1 MRSVQRIR
9 LFAVL
14 LAAISTRLFASSTP
28 LRINASEMSAVIS
41 EKEITLIAPALNAS
55 ETAVSGTLYVDLLD
69 PKDAVIASSK
79 TTERLNPGR
88 NLIKLS
94 LPRPAVPTVSD
105 NDPAL
110 WYRVK
115 YRLLRGDQQADQQ
128 ADNQQTDDKQAT
140 SGLVAL
146 GAIAPDM
153 FELRVAHADKALPG
167 QPYQVRV
174 HAANPVTRKPVSG
187 VEVHG
192 ELEFDADENRA
203 VITRTTNSSGDAVL
217 LFHIPAR
224 VTEGG
229 SVTMESRKRDQTRK
243 ENFDFDLDPRAR
255 IIINTDKLLYQPGQ
269 SLHARA
275 LVLSANKHPVGNED
289 TEFKL
294 VDPESNTVFS
304 STAKTND
311 FGIASIDWE
320 LPDSTE
326 LGPYALQVSLS
337 NSDRYGSAQAMT
349 NVRVSRYDL
358 PNFTVAAKP
367 DRSYYLPGQ
376 NASVEVSAK
385 YLFGKDLPHGTVKL
399 VREEQGHWDSAQ
411 HKWVVDEADGQSA
424 ELDHS
429 GRATFTLDFT
439 KLHGELAEQTYR
451 RFMDLDYAA
460 YVTDPTTGK
469 TEQRRFQVR
478 LSHQPIH
485 VYVSGMN
492 LSGDRASFFVTTYYP
507 DGTPAECRVNV
518 SEDRNHYRDY
528 GEQQSSGIRDFL
540 HTIKTNRFGV
550 AKVSDLQLLTE
561 RDDDS
566 SRSHGYQLVF
576 DVHDKTGAAV
586 SYDEVFWS
594 DSDRLIQVT
603 TEKSLYQAKD
613 QITVS
618 VRAPHALS
626 GHVIVDLSRDGAVLW
641 TGRISLH
648 NHRGFTVIPYAPEF
662 KGELMLAAYSLETD
676 SEQRYEIP
684 SGARAILFPTPSTLT
699 VNVKTD
705 RATYK
710 PGDDVSAAL
719 NISLPSGSTSS
730 SALGVVVVDKAVEER
745 IRTDQEFGEGHYG
758 FWDWSWWYPPESV
771 GGISFK
777 DLDELDL
784 SKSLPDGMDLVAEML
799 LLGHSYSWVD
809 LPQIEGDNY
818 GDETRALF
826 SEKMRNE
833 LEPVREALLDEDLAG
848 WKFATNNDELSVVLR
863 KAGLD
868 PASIVDPW
876 GTPYHFSFGIDYRNR
891 TLNILSSGPDKQF
904 GTADDIEVLT
914 VSWPYF
920 QPFGKIIDRVVK
932 ETYASSGAYIRDFD
946 ALSAAVLLRGLD
958 LKTLRDP
965 WGKPY
970 TFSFQPGGSL
980 YQIIVECTGPKI
992 PGTLYG
998 TFAIWTSAIDYFEQA
1013 RGKID
1018 SAIYKLSHSTGIFPQ
1033 DNETFDKVMTDSG
1046 VNFRQLVDPWGHPYY
1061 VKYSVESDYGD
1072 ATRITYQPDAR
1083 VQTGTPVTRKLA
1095 WIRIMSPG
1103 PDGKANT
1110 PDDFPVASFSRDIAE
1125 QSGNDIIPQSV
1136 SSESLSGSTGAIN
1149 GVVTD
1154 PSGAVI
1160 SNVTVIATLRQTGQ
1174 KFTGTTGPDGAY
1186 IIRNI
1191 PPGTYDLTISAPGFR
1206 ATQIRTVPVH
1216 STSITAVNVLLTVG
1230 SVSETVEVSADTF
1243 SLQTTNSSMVA
1254 SKSAEGTRV
1263 QVHEETFTPRLRDY
1277 FPETLLWSPSV
1288 ITDAN
1293 GRAQLKFKLAD
1304 NITTWKMTV
1313 LASNKTGE
1321 IGVADREI
1329 QAFQPFF
1336 LEHDPPKILT
1346 IGDVI
1351 DLPVVVRNYL
1361 PQAQQLS
1368 LEMKPASWFEL
1379 EHPGK
1384 QQISVE
1390 AGEST
1395 TATFPFRA
1403 TAMVKAGKQ
1412 QVYGANRTTG
1422 DAVEKTVTVHPNG
1435 RDQTST
1441 VAGILR
1447 GDSTLSLN
1455 IPADLIPGSMRARLK
1470 IYPNLL
1476 AQVTESIEAGL
1487 ERPYGCGEQTL
1498 SSTYPSVMLLKY
1510 YKASG
1515 VTSASMQAR
1524 ASRYVSLGYHRLL
1537 NYRES
1542 GGGFSYWGHGSPDAA
1557 LTAYAVRFLA
1567 DVSAFTEV
1575 DSDIIHG
1582 AEKWL
1587 VEQQA
1592 KDGHWQPKYGYD
1604 DSGLTAYIAVTL
1616 AESENG
1622 TNDPLKKTLHES
1634 VSRALAYLSDP
1645 HRDLSEPYALAEFAI
1660 AASDFGDRQRASD
1673 AISKLIKLATPEHN
1687 GMYWV
1692 LEHNTPFYG
1701 WGHAGRVESTAMA
1714 VLALAT
1720 IDPTDETRRL
1730 VDGGTLWL
1738 LQQKDSYGVWYSGQA
1753 TIDVLSALLKGIDTS
1768 ADRNPD
1774 ARLAAAVNGKA
1785 ISLGGNWSHTSDAPA
1800 IIDISALIQPGDNTI
1815 VVQNGSTLSSASV
1828 QAVAEYYIPWT
1839 GGVVTEARRRGDSDA
1854 LRLAVKFDKTDA
1866 RAGEEVRC
1874 SVDAKRIGSRGW
1886 GMMIAEIGLPPGAD
1900 VDRRVLDE
1908 VVNNS
1913 AWTVSHYDV
1922 LPDRLVLY
1930 LWPSAGGTKLTFAFH
1945 PRYGLKA
1952 RTAPSVL
1959 YDYYNPEALVAL
1971 PPADFN
1977 IKASSPSEPTTTGRS
1992 K

>member
-1 MRSVQRIR
+1 MTS
-9 LFAVL
+9 L
-14 LAAISTRLFASSTP
+14 
-28 LRINASEMSAVIS
+28 IS
-41 EKEITLIAPALNAS
+41 EKEIDLIVPALNES
-55 ETAVSGTLYVDLLD
+55 GTAVSGTLYVDLLD
-69 PKDAVIASSK
+69 PKDAVVASSK
-79 TTERLNPGR
+79 TIERLKPGR
-88 NLIKLS
+88 NLIRLS
-94 LPRPAVPTVSD
+94 LPRPAVPTVAD
-105 NDPAL
+105 NDPTL

-115 YRLLRGDQQADQQ
+115 YRLLIG
-128 ADNQQTDDKQAT
+128 DKQADKQAA
-140 SGLVAL
+140 SGVVAL

-167 QPYQVRV
+167 QSYQVRV

-187 VEVHG
+187 VEVRG

-203 VITRTTNSSGDAVL
+203 IITHTTNSSGDAVL
-217 LFHIPAR
+217 LFHIPPG
-224 VTEGG
+224 VTDGG
-229 SVTMESRKRDQTRK
+229 SVAIEARKRDQTRK
-243 ENFDFDLDPRAR
+243 EDFDFDLDPRAR

-269 SLHARA
+269 SFHARA
-275 LVLSANKHPVGNED
+275 LVLSVDKHAVANEN

-304 STAKTND
+304 TTAKTND

-326 LGPYALQVSLS
+326 LGPYTLQVSLS
-337 NSDRYGSAQAMT
+337 GDRYGNAQAMT

-358 PNFTVAAKP
+358 PNFTVAAQP

-376 NASVEVSAK
+376 NASVAVSAK
-385 YLFGKDLPHGTVKL
+385 YLFGKELTHGAVKL

-411 HKWVVDEADGQSA
+411 HKWVVDEADLQS
-424 ELDHS
+424 EDLDHS
-429 GRATFTLDFT
+429 GRAVFTLDLT
-439 KLHGELAEQTYR
+439 KLHAELAEQTYR
-451 RFMDLDYAA
+451 RFMDLNYAA
-460 YVTDPTTGK
+460 YVTDPSTGK

-492 LSGDRASFFVTTYYP
+492 LIGDRASFYVATYYP
-507 DGTPAECRVNV
+507 DGTPAECHVNIG
-518 SEDRNHYRDY
+518 EDRNHYGNYYDR
-528 GEQQSSGIRDFL
+528 QSSGIRDFL

-566 SRSHGYQLVF
+566 SRNHGYQLVF

-594 DSDRLIQVT
+594 NGDSLIQVT
-603 TEKSLYQAKD
+603 TDKSLYQAKD

-618 VRAPHALS
+618 VRAPNALS

-648 NHRGFTVIPYAPEF
+648 DHRGFTVIPYTPEF
-662 KGELMLAAYSLETD
+662 KGELTLAAYSLETD

-684 SGARAILFPTPSTLT
+684 SGARAILFPAPSTLT
-699 VNVKTD
+699 VKVKTD

-710 PGDDVSAAL
+710 PGDDVSAVL
-719 NISLPSGSTSS
+719 NVSLPSGSTSAG
-730 SALGVVVVDKAVEER
+730 ALGVVVVDKAVEER

-758 FWDWSWWYPPESV
+758 FWDWGWWYPPESV

-784 SKSLPDGMDLVAEML
+784 SKPLPDGIDLIAEMIL
-799 LLGHSYSWVD
+799 QGHNNSWVG
-809 LPQIEGDNY
+809 LPEIEGDNY
-818 GDETRALF
+818 GYETRALF
-826 SEKMRNE
+826 SEKMRSE
-833 LEPVREALLDEDLAG
+833 LEPVHKALLNEDVIG
-848 WKFATNNDELSVVLR
+848 WKFATNNEELSAVLR

-876 GTPYHFSFGIDYRNR
+876 GTPYRYSFGIDYRNR
-891 TLNILSSGPDKQF
+891 TLNILSAGPDKQL
-904 GTADDIEVLT
+904 GTADDIDVLT
-914 VSWPYF
+914 ISWPYF
-920 QPFGKIIDRVVK
+920 QPAGKIIDRVVK
-932 ETYASSGAYIRDFD
+932 ETYSSSGAYIRDFD
-946 ALSAAVLLRGLD
+946 ALRAAVLSRGLD
-958 LKTLRDP
+958 LKALRDP
-965 WGKPY
+965 WGNPY
-970 TFSFQPGGSL
+970 AFSFEPSGSL
-980 YQIIVECTGPKI
+980 YQVIVRSMVQGTGHNI
-992 PGTLYG
+992 PRELYG
-998 TFAIWTSAIDYFEQA
+998 SFAIWTSAIDYFEQA
-1013 RGKID
+1013 RAKID
-1018 SAIYKLSHSTGIFPQ
+1018 SAIYKLSRSTGTFPQ
-1033 DNETFDKVMTDSG
+1033 DDATFDKAMTDSG
-1046 VNFRQLVDPWGHPYY
+1046 VNFRQLVDPWGHSYY
-1061 VKYSVESDYGD
+1061 VKYSIESDYGD

-1095 WIRIMSPG
+1095 WIRIMTPG

-1125 QSGNDIIPQSV
+1125 QSGKDIIPQSV
-1136 SSESLSGSTGAIN
+1136 SSEPLGGNTGAID
-1149 GVVTD
+1149 GIVTD

-1174 KFTGTTGPDGAY
+1174 QFTVTTGPDGAY

-1191 PPGTYDLTISAPGFR
+1191 PPGTYDITVSAPGFR

-1216 STSITAVNVLLTVG
+1216 STSLTAVNVQLSVG
-1230 SVSETVEVSADTF
+1230 SVSETVEVTADAF
-1243 SLQTTNSSMVA
+1243 SVQTESSSMGV
-1254 SKSAEGTRV
+1254 SKSAVGTKV

-1288 ITDAN
+1288 ITDAK

-1321 IGVADREI
+1321 IGVAEREI
-1329 QAFQPFF
+1329 TAFQPFF

-1368 LEMKPASWFEL
+1368 MEMKPSSWFEL

-1384 QQISVE
+1384 QQISVGP
-1390 AGEST
+1390 GEST
-1395 TATFPFRA
+1395 TAIFPFRA
-1403 TAMVKAGKQ
+1403 TAMVTAGKQ
-1412 QVYGANRTTG
+1412 QVYGANRSTG
-1422 DAVEKTVTVHPNG
+1422 DAVEKTITVHPNG

-1447 GDSTLSLN
+1447 GDSTLSLK

-1515 VTSASMQAR
+1515 VTSAPMQAK

-1542 GGGFSYWGHGSPDAA
+1542 GAGFSYWGHGSPDAA
-1557 LTAYAVRFLA
+1557 LTAYAVRFLS
-1567 DVSAFTEV
+1567 DVSAFTDV
-1575 DSDIIHG
+1575 DPEIIHG
-1582 AEKWL
+1582 AEQWL

-1616 AESENG
+1616 AESENS

-1634 VSRALAYLSDP
+1634 VSRALVYLSDP

-1660 AASDFGDRQRASD
+1660 ATSDFGDRQRASD
-1673 AISKLIKLATPEHN
+1673 AISKLEKMATPEHN

-1720 IDPTDETRRL
+1720 VDPSVHPTDETRRL
-1730 VDGGTLWL
+1730 VDAGTFWL
-1738 LQQKDSYGVWYSGQA
+1738 LQQKDRYGVWYSGQA
-1753 TIDVLSALLKGIDTS
+1753 TVDVLSALLKGIDTD
-1768 ADRNPD
+1768 APRNPD
-1774 ARLAAAVNGKA
+1774 ARIAAAVNGK
-1785 ISLGGNWSHTSDAPA
+1785 SVPLGGRLSPTSDGPA
-1800 IIDISALIQPGDNTI
+1800 MIDISALIQPGDNTI
-1815 VVQNGSTLSSASV
+1815 VVQNGSALSTASV

-1839 GGVVTEARRRGDSDA
+1839 GGLLTEATRPGDSDA
-1854 LRLAVKFDKTDA
+1854 LRLAVRFDKTEA
-1866 RAGEEVRC
+1866 RAGEDVHC
-1874 SVDAKRIGSRGW
+1874 SVDAERIGSRGW

-1900 VDRRVLDE
+1900 VDRRVLDD
-1908 VVNNS
+1908 VVSNS
-1913 AWTVSHYDV
+1913 GWTVSHYDV

-1930 LWPSAGGTKLTFAFH
+1930 LWPNAGGTKLTFAFH

-1977 IKASSPSEPTTTGRS
+1977 IQPSALSASSTRMP
-1992 K
+1992 

>member
-1 MRSVQRIR
+1 MRPAQRIR
-9 LFAVL
+9 LLAIL
-14 LAAISTRLFASSTP
+14 LAAISTRLLASSAP
-28 LRINASEMSAVIS
+28 LRMNESEMSAVIS
-41 EKEITLIAPALNAS
+41 EKEIALIASVSSES

-69 PKDAVIASSK
+69 PKDAVVASSK
-79 TTERLNPGR
+79 TTEGLKPGR

-94 LPRPAVPTVSD
+94 LPRPAVPTASA

-115 YRLLRGDQQADQQ
+115 YRLLMGEELATRGV
-128 ADNQQTDDKQAT
+128 
-140 SGLVAL
+140 VAL
-146 GAIAPDM
+146 GAIAADM
-153 FELRVAHADKALPG
+153 FELRVGHADKALPG

-174 HAANPVTRKPVSG
+174 HAANPVTRKPVNG
-187 VEVHG
+187 VEVRG
-192 ELEFDADENRA
+192 QLEFDANENHA
-203 VITRTTNSSGDAVL
+203 VITHTTNASGDTVL
-217 LFHIPAR
+217 LFHIPAS
-224 VTEGG
+224 VTDGG
-229 SVTMESRKRDQTRK
+229 SVKIEARKRDQTR
-243 ENFDFDLDPRAR
+243 EQDFDFDLDPRAR

-275 LVLSANKHPVGNED
+275 LVLSVDKHAVSNED
-289 TEFKL
+289 TEFRL
-294 VDPESNTVFS
+294 VDPESNTLFS
-304 STAKTND
+304 SAAKTND
-311 FGIASIDWE
+311 FGIANIDWE
-320 LPDSTE
+320 LPDSAE

-337 NSDRYGSAQAMT
+337 GDRYGSAQAMT

-358 PNFTVAAKP
+358 PNFTVAAQP

-376 NASVEVSAK
+376 TASVAISAK
-385 YLFGKDLPHGTVKL
+385 YLFGKELTQGAVKM
-399 VREEQGHWDSAQ
+399 VRQEQSHWDSAQ

-439 KLHGELAEQTYR
+439 KLHGELAEQTFR
-451 RFMDLDYAA
+451 RFMDLNYAA
-460 YVTDPTTGK
+460 YVTDPSTGK
-469 TEQRRFQVR
+469 TEQRRFRVR

-492 LSGDRASFFVTTYYP
+492 LSGDRASFYVSTYYP
-507 DGTPAECRVNV
+507 DGTPAECHVNV
-518 SEDRNHYRDY
+518 SEDRNHFRNYY
-528 GEQQSSGIRDFL
+528 ELESSGIRDFL
-540 HTIKTNRFGV
+540 HAIKTNRFGV
-550 AKVSDLQLLTE
+550 AKVSGLQLVTE

-566 SRSHGYQLVF
+566 SRNHGYQLVF
-576 DVHDKTGAAV
+576 DVHDKTGAAA

-603 TEKSLYQAKD
+603 TDKSLYRAKD
-613 QITVS
+613 QVTVS
-618 VRAPHALS
+618 VRAPNALS
-626 GHVIVDLSRDGAVLW
+626 GNVIVDLSHDGAVLW
-641 TGRISLH
+641 TGRIGLH

-662 KGELMLAAYSLETD
+662 KGELTLAAYSLETD
-676 SEQRYEIP
+676 SEERYEIP

-699 VNVKTD
+699 VKVKTD

-710 PGDDVSAAL
+710 PGDDVSAVL
-719 NISLPSGSTSS
+719 NVSLPSGSTSA
-730 SALGVVVVDKAVEER
+730 SALGVVVVDKAVDER

-758 FWDWSWWYPPESV
+758 FWDWGWWYPPESV

-784 SKSLPDGMDLVAEML
+784 SKPLADGMDLVAEML
-799 LLGHSYSWVD
+799 LEENSYSRVG
-809 LPQIEGDNY
+809 LPEIEGDNY
-818 GDETRALF
+818 GYETRSLF
-826 SEKMRNE
+826 SDKMRNE
-833 LEPVREALLDEDLAG
+833 LEPVRKALLDEDSTG

-863 KAGLD
+863 RGGLD
-868 PASIVDPW
+868 PARIVDPW
-876 GTPYHFSFGIDYRNR
+876 GAPYHYSFGIDYRNR
-891 TLNILSSGPDKQF
+891 TLNILSAGPDKQL

-920 QPFGKIIDRVVK
+920 QPVGKIIDRVVK
-932 ETYASSGAYIRDFD
+932 ETYDSSGAYIRDFD
-946 ALSAAVLLRGLD
+946 ALRSAVLSRGLD
-958 LKTLRDP
+958 LKAIRDP
-965 WGKPY
+965 WGNPY
-970 TFSFQPGGSL
+970 AFSFQPSASL
-980 YQIIVECTGPKI
+980 YQVIVQGTGHNVAPYS
-992 PGTLYG
+992 YG
-998 TFAIWTSAIDYFEQA
+998 PFAIWTSAIDYFEQA

-1018 SAIYKLSHSTGIFPQ
+1018 SAIYKLSRSTGIFPQ
-1033 DNETFDKVMTDSG
+1033 DNDAFDKAMSDNG
-1046 VNFRQLVDPWGHPYY
+1046 VNFRQLVDPWGHAYY
-1061 VKYSVESDYGD
+1061 VTYSVESEYGD

-1083 VQTGTPVTRKLA
+1083 VQTATPVTRKLA

-1103 PDGKANT
+1103 PDGKAKT
-1110 PDDFPVASFSRDIAE
+1110 PDDFPVASFSRDIDE
-1125 QSGNDIIPQSV
+1125 QSGKDIIPQSV
-1136 SSESLSGSTGAIN
+1136 HSEPLSGNTGAIN
-1149 GVVTD
+1149 GIVTD

-1160 SNVTVIATLRQTGQ
+1160 SSVTVTATLRQTGQ
-1174 KFTGTTGPDGAY
+1174 QFTVTTGADGAY

-1191 PPGTYDLTISAPGFR
+1191 PPGTYDITISAPGFR
-1206 ATQIRTVPVH
+1206 ATQIRAVPVH
-1216 STSITAVNVLLTVG
+1216 STSITAVNLALQVG
-1230 SVSETVEVSADTF
+1230 SVSETVEVTANTLSV
-1243 SLQTTNSSMVA
+1243 QTQSSSMVVN
-1254 SKSAEGTRV
+1254 KSAEGTRV

-1288 ITDAN
+1288 TTDAN
-1293 GRAQLKFKLAD
+1293 GRALVKFKLAD

-1336 LEHDPPKILT
+1336 LEHVPPKILT

-1351 DLPVVVRNYL
+1351 ELPVVVRNYL
-1361 PQAQQLS
+1361 PEAQELS
-1368 LEMKPASWFEL
+1368 VEMKLANWFEL
-1379 EHPGK
+1379 ERPGK
-1384 QQISVE
+1384 RAISVG

-1441 VAGILR
+1441 AAGILR

-1455 IPADLIPGSMRARLK
+1455 IPANLIPGSVRARLK

-1498 SSTYPSVMLLKY
+1498 SSTYPSVMLLTY
-1510 YKASG
+1510 YKALG
-1515 VTSASMQAR
+1515 VTSAPMQGR

-1557 LTAYAVRFLA
+1557 LTAYAVRFLSDA
-1567 DVSAFTEV
+1567 SAFTDV
-1575 DSDIIHG
+1575 DPEIIPG

-1587 VEQQA
+1587 VEQQL

-1604 DSGLTAYIAVTL
+1604 DSGLTAYITVTL
-1616 AESENG
+1616 AASENN
-1622 TNDPLKKTLHES
+1622 TNDPLKKILHES

-1660 AASDFGDRQRASD
+1660 ATSSFGDRQRASD
-1673 AISKLIKLATPEHN
+1673 AILKLIKMATPEHA
-1687 GMYWV
+1687 GTYWV

-1701 WGHAGRVESTAMA
+1701 WGHAGRIESTAMA

-1720 IDPTDETRRL
+1720 VDPTDDARRL
-1730 VDGGTLWL
+1730 VDAGTLWL
-1738 LQQKDSYGVWYSGQA
+1738 LQQKDRYGVWYSGQA
-1753 TIDVLSALLKGIDTS
+1753 TVDVLSALLKGIDTK
-1768 ADRNPD
+1768 AYRIPD
-1774 ARLAAAVNGKA
+1774 ARLAAAVNGKSVA
-1785 ISLGGNWSHTSDAPA
+1785 LGGGWSPTSDAPA
-1800 IIDISALIQPGDNTI
+1800 IIDISALMQPGDNTI
-1815 VVQNGSTLSSASV
+1815 VVQNGSLLSTASV

-1839 GGVVTEARRRGDSDA
+1839 GAAVTEATRPGDSDA
-1854 LRLAVKFDKTDA
+1854 LRLAVRFDKTEA

-1874 SVDAKRIGSRGW
+1874 SIDAERIGSRGW

-1900 VDRRVLDE
+1900 VDRRVLDD
-1908 VVNNS
+1908 VVSNS
-1913 AWTVSHYDV
+1913 GWTVSHYDV

-1930 LWPSAGGTKLTFAFH
+1930 LWPNAGGTKLTFAFH
-1945 PRYGLKA
+1945 LRYGLKA

-1959 YDYYNPEALVAL
+1959 YDYYNPEALVTL
-1971 PPADFN
+1971 SPADFN
-1977 IKASSPSEPTTTGRS
+1977 ITANPPSEPVTAVAA

>member
-1 MRSVQRIR
+1 MRSAQRIR
-9 LFAVL
+9 LLAIL
-14 LAAISTRLFASSTP
+14 LVAISTRLLASSAP
-28 LRINASEMSAVIS
+28 LRVNESGMSAVIS
-41 EKEITLIAPALNAS
+41 EREIALIAPVSNES
-55 ETAVSGTLYVDLLD
+55 ETTVSGTLYVDLLD
-69 PKDAVIASSK
+69 PKDAVVASSK
-79 TTERLNPGR
+79 TTEHLKPGR
-88 NLIKLS
+88 SLIKLS
-94 LPRPAVPTVSD
+94 LPRPAIPLVAD
-105 NDPAL
+105 NDPVL
-110 WYRVK
+110 WYRVR
-115 YRLLRGDQQADQQ
+115 YRLLL
-128 ADNQQTDDKQAT
+128 NDKQAA
-140 SGLVAL
+140 SGVVAL

-153 FELRVAHADKALPG
+153 FELRIAHADKALPD
-167 QPYQVRV
+167 QSYRVRI

-187 VEVHG
+187 VEVRG
-192 ELEFDADENRA
+192 ELEFDSVDKRA
-203 VITRTTNSSGDAVL
+203 VITHTTNSSGDAVL
-217 LFHIPAR
+217 LFRIPGA
-224 VTEGG
+224 VTDGG
-229 SVTMESRKRDQTRK
+229 SINVEARKRDQTRK
-243 ENFDFDLDPRAR
+243 EDFDFELDPRAR

-275 LVLSANKHPVGNED
+275 IVLSVDKHAVANED
-289 TEFKL
+289 AEFKL

-304 STAKTND
+304 GTAKTND

-326 LGPYALQVSLS
+326 LGPYGLQVSLS
-337 NSDRYGSAQAMT
+337 NSDRYGSAQEMT
-349 NVRVSRYDL
+349 NVRVGRYDL
-358 PNFTVAAKP
+358 PNFTVAAQP

-376 NASVEVSAK
+376 NASVAISAK
-385 YLFGKDLPHGTVKL
+385 YLFGKELTHGVVKL

-411 HKWVVDEADGQSA
+411 RKWVVDEADRQSG

-439 KLHGELAEQTYR
+439 QLHGELAEETYR
-451 RFMDLDYAA
+451 RFKDLNYAA
-460 YVTDPTTGK
+460 YVTDPSTGK

-492 LSGDRASFFVTTYYP
+492 LSGDRASFYVSTYYP
-507 DGTPAECRVNV
+507 DGTPAECHVNV
-518 SEDRNHYRDY
+518 SEDRNHYRNY
-528 GEQQSSGIRDFL
+528 GEENSSGVRDFL
-540 HTIKTNRFGV
+540 HAIKTNRFGV

-561 RDDDS
+561 GDDDS
-566 SRSHGYQLVF
+566 SRNRGYQLVF
-576 DVHDKTGAAV
+576 DVHDKTGATV

-603 TEKSLYQAKD
+603 TDKSLYQAKD
-613 QITVS
+613 QIAVS
-618 VRAPHALS
+618 VRAPSTLS

-641 TGRISLH
+641 TGGIGLH

-662 KGELMLAAYSLETD
+662 KGDLTLAAYSLETD
-676 SEQRYEIP
+676 SEERYEIP
-684 SGARAILFPTPSTLT
+684 SGARAILFPSPSTLT
-699 VNVKTD
+699 VKVKTD
-705 RATYK
+705 RSTYK

-719 NISLPSGSTSS
+719 NVSLPSGSTSA

-771 GGISFK
+771 GGITFK
-777 DLDELDL
+777 DLDGLDL
-784 SKSLPDGMDLVAEML
+784 SKPLPDGMDLVAEML
-799 LLGHSYSWVD
+799 LQGRSYYSVG
-809 LPQIEGDNY
+809 LPEIEGNNY
-818 GDETRALF
+818 GYETRALF
-826 SEKMRNE
+826 SEKMRSE
-833 LEPVREALLDEDLAG
+833 LEPFRKALLNEDVTG
-848 WKFATNNDELSVVLR
+848 WKFATNNDEVASVLR

-868 PASIVDPW
+868 PGSIVDPW
-876 GTPYHFSFGIDYRNR
+876 GTPYHYNFGIDYRNR
-891 TLNILSSGPDKQF
+891 TLNVVSAGPDKQL
-904 GTADDIEVLT
+904 GTADDVEALT

-920 QPFGKIIDRVVK
+920 QPVGKIIDRVVK

-946 ALSAAVLLRGLD
+946 ALSAAVLSRGLD

-965 WGKPY
+965 WGNPY
-970 TFSFQPGGSL
+970 AFSFQPSDSL
-980 YQIIVECTGPKI
+980 YQVIVQSTGHNI
-992 PGTLYG
+992 PREFYAP
-998 TFAIWTSAIDYFEQA
+998 FAIWTSAIDYFEQA

-1018 SAIYKLSHSTGIFPQ
+1018 SAIYKLSRSTGAFPQ
-1033 DNETFDKVMTDSG
+1033 DDDTFDKAMVDSG

-1061 VKYSVESDYGD
+1061 VKYSFESEYGD

-1095 WIRIMSPG
+1095 WVRIMSPG
-1103 PDGKANT
+1103 PDGQLNT

-1125 QSGNDIIPQSV
+1125 QSGKDLIPQSV
-1136 SSESLSGSTGAIN
+1136 SSEPLNGNTGAIN
-1149 GVVTD
+1149 GLVTD
-1154 PSGAVI
+1154 PTGAVV
-1160 SNVTVIATLRQTGQ
+1160 SNASVVATLRQTGQ
-1174 KFTGTTGPDGAY
+1174 KFSGITGSDGAY

-1191 PPGTYDLTISAPGFR
+1191 PPGTYDMSISAPGFR

-1216 STSITAVNVLLTVG
+1216 STSMTAVNAMLNVG
-1230 SVSETVEVSADTF
+1230 SVSETVEVSAAVANVE
-1243 SLQTTNSSMVA
+1243 TTSSSVA
-1254 SKSAEGTRV
+1254 VSKSAEGTKV

-1277 FPETLLWSPSV
+1277 FPETLFWSPSI

-1293 GRAQLKFKLAD
+1293 GRARLKFKLAD

-1313 LASNKTGE
+1313 LASTKTGE

-1336 LEHDPPKILT
+1336 LEHDPPKVLT
-1346 IGDVI
+1346 IGDLI

-1368 LEMKPASWFEL
+1368 VEMKPANWFEL

-1384 QQISVE
+1384 QEISVG

-1395 TATFPFRA
+1395 TAIFPFLA

-1441 VAGILR
+1441 VAGILH

-1455 IPADLIPGSMRARLK
+1455 IPADLIPGSVRARLK

-1476 AQVTESIEAGL
+1476 AHVTESIEAGL

-1510 YKASG
+1510 YKAAG
-1515 VTSASMQAR
+1515 VTSAPMQGK

-1557 LTAYAVRFLA
+1557 LTAYAVRFLS
-1567 DVSAFTEV
+1567 DVSAFTDV
-1575 DSDIIHG
+1575 DPELING

-1587 VEQQA
+1587 VGQQD

-1604 DSGLTAYIAVTL
+1604 DSGLTAYITVTL
-1616 AESENG
+1616 AESVNK
-1622 TNDPLKKTLHES
+1622 TNDPVKKILRES

-1645 HRDLSEPYALAEFAI
+1645 HRDLSEPYTLAEFAI
-1660 AASDFGDRQRASD
+1660 ATSRFGDKQHASD
-1673 AISKLIKLATPEHN
+1673 AISKIIKLATLEHG

-1720 IDPTDETRRL
+1720 VDPTSETRSL
-1730 VDGGTLWL
+1730 VDAGTLWL
-1738 LQQKDSYGVWYSGQA
+1738 LQQKDRYGVWYSGQA
-1753 TIDVLSALLKGIDTS
+1753 TVDVLSALLKGIDT
-1768 ADRNPD
+1768 NPSRSSD
-1774 ARLAAAVNGKA
+1774 ARLAAVVNGKTVP
-1785 ISLGGNWSHTSDAPA
+1785 IGGDWSPTSDAPA
-1800 IIDISALIQPGDNTI
+1800 IIDISDLIRPGDNTI
-1815 VVQNGSTLSSASV
+1815 VVQNGSTLSTASN

-1839 GGVVTEARRRGDSDA
+1839 GAAVSEATRPSDSDA
-1854 LRLAVKFDKTDA
+1854 LRLAVRFDKTEA

-1874 SVDAKRIGSRGW
+1874 SIEAERIGSRGW

-1900 VDRRVLDE
+1900 VDRRVLDDI
-1908 VVNNS
+1908 VNNS
-1913 AWTVSHYDV
+1913 GWTVSHYDI

-1930 LWPSAGGTKLTFAFH
+1930 LWPNAGGTKLTFKFR

-1977 IKASSPSEPTTTGRS
+1977 VKAIPHSEPVKTVAE

>member
-1 MRSVQRIR
+1 MRSAQRIC
-9 LFAVL
+9 LFAIL
-14 LAAISTRLFASSTP
+14 FAAISTCLFASSTA
-28 LRINASEMSAVIS
+28 LRIDDSEMSAVIS
-41 EKEITLIAPALNAS
+41 EKEIALIVPALNDSGA
-55 ETAVSGTLYVDLLD
+55 AVSGTLYVDLLD
-69 PKDAVIASSK
+69 PADAVVASSK
-79 TTERLNPGR
+79 TTERLKPGR

-94 LPRPAVPTVSD
+94 LPRPEVLMASD
-105 NDPAL
+105 NDPTL

-115 YRLLRGDQQADQQ
+115 YRLLLSDKQA
-128 ADNQQTDDKQAT
+128 DDKQANDKQAA
-140 SGLVAL
+140 SGMVAL

-187 VEVHG
+187 VEVRG
-192 ELEFDADENRA
+192 DLEFDLDENHA
-203 VITRTTNSSGDAVL
+203 IITHTTNSSGDAVL
-217 LFHIPAR
+217 LFHIPAA
-224 VTEGG
+224 VTDGG
-229 SVTMESRKRDQTRK
+229 SVNIEARKRDQTRK
-243 ENFDFDLDPRAR
+243 EDFDFDLDPRAR

-275 LVLSANKHPVGNED
+275 LVLSVDKRPVANQD
-289 TEFKL
+289 AEFKL

-304 STAKTND
+304 GTAKTND

-337 NSDRYGSAQAMT
+337 SDRYGSAQGMT

-358 PNFTVAAKP
+358 PNFTVAAQP
-367 DRSYYLPGQ
+367 DHSYYLPGQ
-376 NASVEVSAK
+376 NASVAISAK
-385 YLFGKDLPHGTVKL
+385 YLFGKELTHGAVKL
-399 VREEQGHWDSAQ
+399 VREEQGHWDSTQ

-429 GRATFTLDFT
+429 GRATFTLDLA
-439 KLHGELAEQTYR
+439 KLHDELAEQTYR
-451 RFMDLDYAA
+451 RFMDLNYAA
-460 YVTDPTTGK
+460 YVTDPSTGK

-492 LSGDRASFFVTTYYP
+492 LTGDRASFYVSTYYP
-507 DGTPAECRVNV
+507 DGTPAECHVNV
-518 SEDRNHYRDY
+518 SEDRNHYNNY
-528 GEQQSSGIRDFL
+528 YEEHSSGIRDFL
-540 HTIKTNRFGV
+540 HAVKTNRFGV

-561 RDDDS
+561 RDDDPGHN
-566 SRSHGYQLVF
+566 HGYQLVF
-576 DVHDKTGAAV
+576 DVHDKSGASV

-594 DSDRLIQVT
+594 DSGRLIQVT
-603 TEKSLYQAKD
+603 TDKSLYQVKD

-618 VRAPHALS
+618 VRAPNALS

-641 TGRISLH
+641 TGRINLH

-662 KGELMLAAYSLETD
+662 KGELTLAAYSLETD
-676 SEQRYEIP
+676 SEERYEIP

-699 VNVKTD
+699 VKVKTD
-705 RATYK
+705 HATYK
-710 PGDDVSAAL
+710 PGDDVSAVL
-719 NISLPSGSTSS
+719 NVSLPSGSS
-730 SALGVVVVDKAVEER
+730 SASAMGVVVVDKAVEER

-758 FWDWSWWYPPESV
+758 FWDWGWWYPPESV
-771 GGISFK
+771 GGITFK

-784 SKSLPDGMDLVAEML
+784 SKPLPDGMDLVAEIL
-799 LLGHSYSWVD
+799 LQGLSNSWVG
-809 LPQIEGDNY
+809 LPEIEGNNY
-818 GDETRALF
+818 GYETRALF

-833 LEPVREALLDEDLAG
+833 LEPLRTALLNEDAIG
-848 WKFATNNDELSVVLR
+848 WKFATNNDELASVLR
-863 KAGLD
+863 QAGLD

-876 GTPYHFSFGIDYRNR
+876 GTPYRYSFGIDYRNR
-891 TLNILSSGPDKQF
+891 TLNILSAGPDKQL
-904 GTADDIEVLT
+904 GNADDIEVLT

-920 QPFGKIIDRVVK
+920 QPLGKVIDRVVK

-946 ALSAAVLLRGLD
+946 ALRTAVLSRGVD
-958 LKTLRDP
+958 LKTIRDP
-965 WGKPY
+965 WGNPY
-970 TFSFQPGGSL
+970 TFSFQPSGSL
-980 YQIIVECTGPKI
+980 YQVVVQSTGPNAARY
-992 PGTLYG
+992 PNGL
-998 TFAIWTSAIDYFEQA
+998 FAIWTSAIDYFEQA

-1018 SAIYKLSHSTGIFPQ
+1018 SAIYKLSRSTGIFPQ
-1033 DNETFDKVMTDSG
+1033 DNETFDKAMTASG

-1061 VKYSVESDYGD
+1061 VTYSIESDYGD

-1083 VQTGTPVTRKLA
+1083 VQTGTAVTRKLA

-1103 PDGKANT
+1103 PDGKAKT

-1125 QSGNDIIPQSV
+1125 QSGKDIIPQSV
-1136 SSESLSGSTGAIN
+1136 NSEPLSGNTGAIN

-1154 PSGAVI
+1154 SSGAVVW
-1160 SNVTVIATLRQTGQ
+1160 NVTVIATLRQTGQ
-1174 KFTGTTGPDGAY
+1174 QFTVTTGQDGAY

-1191 PPGTYDLTISAPGFR
+1191 PPGTYDMTISAPGFR

-1216 STSITAVNVLLTVG
+1216 STSITAVNVSLQVG
-1230 SVSETVEVSADTF
+1230 SVSETVEVTADAF
-1243 SLQTTNSSMVA
+1243 SLQTESSSMGV
-1254 SKSAEGTRV
+1254 SKSAEGTKV

-1293 GRAQLKFKLAD
+1293 GRALVKFKLAD

-1351 DLPVVVRNYL
+1351 DLPVVIRNYL
-1361 PQAQQLS
+1361 PQAQQLNV
-1368 LEMKPASWFEL
+1368 EMKPASWFEL
-1379 EHPGK
+1379 ERPGK
-1384 QQISVE
+1384 QEISVA

-1441 VAGILR
+1441 AAGILR

-1455 IPADLIPGSMRARLK
+1455 LPADIIPGSMRARLK

-1515 VTSASMQAR
+1515 VTSAPMQAK
-1524 ASRYVSLGYHRLL
+1524 ATRYVSIGYHRLL

-1557 LTAYAVRFLA
+1557 LTAYAVRFLS
-1567 DVSAFTEV
+1567 DVSAFTDV
-1575 DSDIIHG
+1575 DPDIIHG

-1622 TNDPLKKTLHES
+1622 ANDPLKKILHES

-1660 AASDFGDRQRASD
+1660 ATSKFGDRQRASD
-1673 AISKLIKLATPEHN
+1673 AISKLMKLATSEQG

-1720 IDPTDETRRL
+1720 VDPTDETRPL
-1730 VDGGTLWL
+1730 VDAGTLWL
-1738 LQQKDSYGVWYSGQA
+1738 LQQKDRYGVWYSGQA
-1753 TIDVLSALLKGIDTS
+1753 TVDVLSALLKGIDTNDS
-1768 ADRNPD
+1768 RNPD
-1774 ARLAAAVNGKA
+1774 AKLAAAVNGKSVPLVGA
-1785 ISLGGNWSHTSDAPA
+1785 WSPASDAPA
-1800 IIDISALIQPGDNTI
+1800 IIDVSALMQPGDNTI
-1815 VVQNGSTLSSASV
+1815 VVQNGSTHSTASV
-1828 QAVAEYYIPWT
+1828 QAVAEYYTPWT
-1839 GGVVTEARRRGDSDA
+1839 GAAVTETTRPGDSDA
-1854 LRLAVKFDKTDA
+1854 LRLAVRFDKTEA

-1874 SVDAKRIGSRGW
+1874 SIDAERIGSRGW

-1908 VVNNS
+1908 VVSNS
-1913 AWTVSHYDV
+1913 GWTVSHYDV

-1930 LWPSAGGTKLTFAFH
+1930 LWPNAGGAKLTFAFH
-1945 PRYGLKA
+1945 PRYGLNA

-1971 PPADFN
+1971 PPADFI
-1977 IKASSPSEPTTTGRS
+1977 IKATSPSEPTNTVGS

>member
-1 MRSVQRIR
+1 MRPAQRIR
-9 LFAVL
+9 LLAIF
-14 LAAISTRLFASSTP
+14 LAAISTRLLASSAP
-28 LRINASEMSAVIS
+28 LRINESEMGAVIS
-41 EKEITLIAPALNAS
+41 EKEVALSASVSNES

-69 PKDAVIASSK
+69 PKDAVVASSK
-79 TTERLNPGR
+79 TTEDLKPGR

-94 LPRPAVPTVSD
+94 LPRPAVPTASA

-115 YRLLRGDQQADQQ
+115 YRLLMGEEL
-128 ADNQQTDDKQAT
+128 AT
-140 SGLVAL
+140 SGVVAL

-153 FELRVAHADKALPG
+153 FELRVGHADKALPG

-174 HAANPVTRKPVSG
+174 HAANPVTRKPVNG
-187 VEVHG
+187 VEVRG
-192 ELEFDADENRA
+192 ELEFDANQNQA
-203 VITRTTNSSGDAVL
+203 VITHTTNASGDAVL
-217 LFHIPAR
+217 LFQIPAA
-224 VTEGG
+224 VTDGG
-229 SVTMESRKRDQTRK
+229 SVNIEARKRDQTRK
-243 ENFDFDLDPRAR
+243 QDFDFDLDPRAR

-275 LVLSANKHPVGNED
+275 LVLSADKHAVTNQD

-294 VDPESNTVFS
+294 VDPESNTLFS
-304 STAKTND
+304 SAAKTND
-311 FGIASIDWE
+311 FGIANIDWE
-320 LPDSTE
+320 LPDSAE
-326 LGPYALQVSLS
+326 LGSYALQVSLS
-337 NSDRYGSAQAMT
+337 GDRYGSAQAMT

-358 PNFTVAAKP
+358 PNFTVAAQP

-376 NASVEVSAK
+376 NASVAISAK
-385 YLFGKDLPHGTVKL
+385 YLSGKELTQGAVKM

-439 KLHGELAEQTYR
+439 KLHSELAEQTFR
-451 RFMDLDYAA
+451 RLMDLHYAA
-460 YVTDPTTGK
+460 YVTDPSTGK

-478 LSHQPIH
+478 LSQQPIH

-492 LSGDRASFFVTTYYP
+492 LSGDRASFYVSTYYP
-507 DGTPAECRVNV
+507 DGTPAECHVNV
-518 SEDRNHYRDY
+518 SEDRNHYRNY
-528 GEQQSSGIRDFL
+528 YELESSGIRDFL
-540 HTIKTNRFGV
+540 RAIKPNRFGV
-550 AKVSDLQLLTE
+550 AKVSGLQLLTE

-566 SRSHGYQLVF
+566 SRNHGYQLVF
-576 DVHDKTGAAV
+576 DVHDKTGAAA

-594 DSDRLIQVT
+594 DSDKLIQVT
-603 TEKSLYQAKD
+603 TDKSLYRAKD

-618 VRAPHALS
+618 VRAPNAPP
-626 GHVIVDLSRDGAVLW
+626 GNVIVDLSHDGAVLW
-641 TGRISLH
+641 TGRIGLH

-662 KGELMLAAYSLETD
+662 KGELTLAAYSLEAD
-676 SEQRYEIP
+676 SEERYEIP

-699 VNVKTD
+699 VKVKTD

-710 PGDDVSAAL
+710 PGDEVSAVL
-719 NISLPSGSTSS
+719 NVSPPSGSTSA
-730 SALGVVVVDKAVEER
+730 SALGVVVVDKAVDER

-758 FWDWSWWYPPESV
+758 FWDWGWWYPPESV
-771 GGISFK
+771 GGISFR

-784 SKSLPDGMDLVAEML
+784 SKPLADGMDLVAEML
-799 LLGHSYSWVD
+799 LEENSYSRAG
-809 LPQIEGDNY
+809 LPEIEGNNY
-818 GDETRALF
+818 GYETRSLF
-826 SEKMRNE
+826 SDKMRNE
-833 LEPVREALLDEDLAG
+833 LEPVRKALLNEDSTA
-848 WKFATNNDELSVVLR
+848 WKFATNNDELSAVLR
-863 KAGLD
+863 RAGLD

-876 GTPYHFSFGIDYRNR
+876 GAPYHYSFGIDYRNR
-891 TLNILSSGPDKQF
+891 TLNILSAGPDKQL

-920 QPFGKIIDRVVK
+920 QPVGKIIDRVVK

-946 ALSAAVLLRGLD
+946 ALRAAVRSRGLD
-958 LKTLRDP
+958 LKAIRDP
-965 WGKPY
+965 WGNPY
-970 TFSFQPGGSL
+970 AFSFQPSGSL
-980 YQIIVECTGPKI
+980 YQVIVQSTGHNVAPYS
-992 PGTLYG
+992 YG
-998 TFAIWTSAIDYFEQA
+998 PFAIWTSAIDYFEQA

-1018 SAIYKLSHSTGIFPQ
+1018 SAIYKLSRSTGIFPQ
-1033 DNETFDKVMTDSG
+1033 DNEAFDKAMSDSG
-1046 VNFRQLVDPWGHPYY
+1046 VNFRQLVDPWGHAYY
-1061 VKYSVESDYGD
+1061 VTYSVESEYGD

-1083 VQTGTPVTRKLA
+1083 VQTATPVTRKLA

-1103 PDGKANT
+1103 SDGKAKT
-1110 PDDFPVASFSRDIAE
+1110 PDDFSVASFSRDIDE
-1125 QSGNDIIPQSV
+1125 RSGKDIIPQSV
-1136 SSESLSGSTGAIN
+1136 HSEPLSGNTGAIN
-1149 GVVTD
+1149 GIVTD

-1174 KFTGTTGPDGAY
+1174 QFTVTTGADGAY

-1191 PPGTYDLTISAPGFR
+1191 PPGTYDITISAPGFR

-1216 STSITAVNVLLTVG
+1216 STSVTAVNLALQVG
-1230 SVSETVEVSADTF
+1230 SVSETVEVTANALSV
-1243 SLQTTNSSMVA
+1243 QTQSSSMVVN
-1254 SKSAEGTRV
+1254 KVAEGTRV

-1288 ITDAN
+1288 TTDAN
-1293 GRAQLKFKLAD
+1293 GRALVKFKLAD

-1346 IGDVI
+1346 IGDEI
-1351 DLPVVVRNYL
+1351 ELPVVVRNYL
-1361 PQAQQLS
+1361 PEAQELS
-1368 LEMKPASWFEL
+1368 VEMKLATWFEL
-1379 EHPGK
+1379 ERPGK
-1384 QQISVE
+1384 QEISVG
-1390 AGEST
+1390 AGESM

-1403 TAMVKAGKQ
+1403 TAMVKAGNQ

-1441 VAGILR
+1441 AAGILR
-1447 GDSTLSLN
+1447 GDSTLSLSL
-1455 IPADLIPGSMRARLK
+1455 PANLIPGSVRARLK

-1498 SSTYPSVMLLKY
+1498 SSTYPSVLLLTY
-1510 YKASG
+1510 YKALG
-1515 VTSASMQAR
+1515 VTSAPIQGR

-1557 LTAYAVRFLA
+1557 LTAYAVRFLSGA
-1567 DVSAFTEV
+1567 SAFTDV
-1575 DSDIIHG
+1575 DPAIIPD

-1587 VEQQA
+1587 IEQQA

-1604 DSGLTAYIAVTL
+1604 DSGLTAYITVIL
-1616 AESENG
+1616 AASENS
-1622 TNDPLKKTLHES
+1622 TNDPLKKILHQS

-1660 AASDFGDRQRASD
+1660 ATSNFGDRRRASD
-1673 AISKLIKLATPEHN
+1673 SILKLIKMATPERA
-1687 GMYWV
+1687 GTYWV

-1720 IDPTDETRRL
+1720 VDPTDDARRL
-1730 VDGGTLWL
+1730 VDAGTLWL
-1738 LQQKDSYGVWYSGQA
+1738 LQQKDRYGVWYSGQA
-1753 TIDVLSALLKGIDTS
+1753 TVDVLSALLKGIDTKAYRKS
-1768 ADRNPD
+1768 D
-1774 ARLAAAVNGKA
+1774 ARLAAAVNGK
-1785 ISLGGNWSHTSDAPA
+1785 SVTLGGGWPPTSDAPA
-1800 IIDISALIQPGDNTI
+1800 IIDISASMQPGDNTI
-1815 VVQNGSTLSSASV
+1815 VVQNGSLLSTASV

-1839 GGVVTEARRRGDSDA
+1839 GAAVIEATRPGDSDA
-1854 LRLAVKFDKTDA
+1854 LRLAVRFDRTEA
-1866 RAGEEVRC
+1866 RAGQEVRC
-1874 SVDAKRIGSRGW
+1874 SIDAERIGSRGW

-1900 VDRRVLDE
+1900 VDRRVLDD
-1908 VVNNS
+1908 VVSNS
-1913 AWTVSHYDV
+1913 GWTVSHYDV

-1930 LWPSAGGTKLTFAFH
+1930 LWPNAGGTKLTFAFH

-1959 YDYYNPEALVAL
+1959 YDYYNPEALVTL

-1977 IKASSPSEPTTTGRS
+1977 ITASPQSERVKPVAA

>member
-1 MRSVQRIR
+1 MRSAQRIR
-9 LFAVL
+9 LLAIFLAGISTHL
-14 LAAISTRLFASSTP
+14 LASSAP
-28 LRINASEMSAVIS
+28 LRINESEMSAVIS
-41 EKEITLIAPALNAS
+41 EKEIALAAPISNES

-69 PKDAVIASSK
+69 PKDAVVASSR
-79 TTERLNPGR
+79 TSERLNPGR
-88 NLIKLS
+88 SLIKLS
-94 LPRPAVPTVSD
+94 LPRPAVPTVAD

-115 YRLLRGDQQADQQ
+115 YRLLS
-128 ADNQQTDDKQAT
+128 DDKQAT
-140 SGLVAL
+140 SGVVAL

-167 QPYQVRV
+167 QSYQVRV
-174 HAANPVTRKPVSG
+174 HAANPVTRKPVNG
-187 VEVHG
+187 VAVRG

-203 VITRTTNSSGDAVL
+203 VIAHTTNSSGDAVL
-217 LFHIPAR
+217 VFHIPAT
-224 VTEGG
+224 VTDGG
-229 SVTMESRKRDQTRK
+229 SVNIEARKRDQTRK
-243 ENFDFDLDPRAR
+243 EKFDFELDPRAR

-269 SLHARA
+269 WLHARA
-275 LVLSANKHPVGNED
+275 LVLSVDKHAVANED

-304 STAKTND
+304 SAAKTND

-337 NSDRYGSAQAMT
+337 SDRYGSAQAIT

-358 PNFTVAAKP
+358 PNFTVAAQP

-376 NASVEVSAK
+376 NASVAITAK
-385 YLFGKDLPHGTVKL
+385 YLFGKELTHGGVKL

-411 HKWVVDEADGQSA
+411 HKWVVDEADGQA
-424 ELDHS
+424 GELDHS
-429 GRATFTLDFT
+429 GRATVTLDLT
-439 KLHGELAEQTYR
+439 KLHGELAEETYR
-451 RFMDLDYAA
+451 RFKDLNYAA
-460 YVTDPTTGK
+460 YVTDPSTGK

-492 LSGDRASFFVTTYYP
+492 LSGDRASFYVSTYYP
-507 DGTPAECRVNV
+507 DGTPAECHVSV
-518 SEDRNHYRDY
+518 SEDRNHDRNY
-528 GEQQSSGIRDFL
+528 GEENSSGIRDFL
-540 HTIKTNRFGV
+540 HAMKTNRFGV

-561 RDDDS
+561 ADGDS
-566 SRSHGYQLVF
+566 NRNRGYQLVF
-576 DVHDKTGAAV
+576 DVHDKTGATV

-594 DSDRLIQVT
+594 DSDRVIQVT
-603 TEKSLYQAKD
+603 TDKSLYQAKD

-618 VRAPHALS
+618 VRAAKALS
-626 GHVIVDLSRDGAVLW
+626 GNIILDLSRDGAVLW
-641 TGRISLH
+641 TGGIGLH

-662 KGELMLAAYSLETD
+662 KGELTLAAYSLETD
-676 SEQRYEIP
+676 SEERYEIP
-684 SGARAILFPTPSTLT
+684 SGARAILFPSPSTLT
-699 VNVKTD
+699 VKVKTD
-705 RATYK
+705 RSTYK

-719 NISLPSGSTSS
+719 NVSLPSGSTSAT
-730 SALGVVVVDKAVEER
+730 ALGVVVVDKAVEER

-771 GGISFK
+771 GGITFR
-777 DLDELDL
+777 DLDGLDL
-784 SKSLPDGMDLVAEML
+784 SKPLPDGMDLVAEML
-799 LLGHSYSWVD
+799 LLGRSGYWVG
-809 LPQIEGDNY
+809 LPEIEGNNY

-826 SEKMRNE
+826 SEKMRSE
-833 LEPVREALLDEDLAG
+833 LEPFRKALLNEDLIG
-848 WKFATNNDELSVVLR
+848 WKFATNNDEVASVLR

-868 PASIVDPW
+868 PGSVVDPW
-876 GTPYHFSFGIDYRNR
+876 GTPYHYKFGIDYRNR
-891 TLNILSSGPDKQF
+891 TLNVVSAGPDKQL
-904 GTADDIEVLT
+904 GTADDVEALT

-920 QPFGKIIDRVVK
+920 QPVGKIIDRVVK

-946 ALSAAVLLRGLD
+946 ALSAAALSRGLD

-965 WGKPY
+965 WGNPY
-970 TFSFQPGGSL
+970 AFSFQPSDSL
-980 YQIIVECTGPKI
+980 YQVIVQSTGHNI
-992 PGTLYG
+992 PREFYAP
-998 TFAIWTSAIDYFEQA
+998 FAIWTSAIDYFEQA

-1018 SAIYKLSHSTGIFPQ
+1018 SAIYKLSRSTGAFPQ
-1033 DNETFDKVMTDSG
+1033 DDDTFDKAMVDSG

-1061 VKYSVESDYGD
+1061 VKYSFESEYGD

-1125 QSGNDIIPQSV
+1125 QSGKDLIPQSV
-1136 SSESLSGSTGAIN
+1136 NSEPLSGNTGAIN
-1149 GVVTD
+1149 GIVTD

-1160 SNVTVIATLRQTGQ
+1160 SNASVVATLRQTGQ
-1174 KFTGTTGPDGAY
+1174 KFSATTGSDGAY

-1191 PPGTYDLTISAPGFR
+1191 PPGTYDMSISAPGFR

-1216 STSITAVNVLLTVG
+1216 STSMTAVNAMLNVG
-1230 SVSETVEVSADTF
+1230 SVSETVEVSAAVANVE
-1243 SLQTTNSSMVA
+1243 TTSSSVA
-1254 SKSAEGTRV
+1254 VSKSAEGTKV

-1277 FPETLLWSPSV
+1277 FPETLFWSPSV

-1293 GRAQLKFKLAD
+1293 GRARLRFKLAD

-1313 LASNKTGE
+1313 LASTKTGE

-1336 LEHDPPKILT
+1336 LEHDPPKVLT
-1346 IGDVI
+1346 IGDLI

-1368 LEMKPASWFEL
+1368 VEMKPANWFEL

-1384 QQISVE
+1384 QEISVG

-1395 TATFPFRA
+1395 TAIFPFLA

-1435 RDQTST
+1435 RDQSST
-1441 VAGILR
+1441 VAGILH

-1455 IPADLIPGSMRARLK
+1455 IPVDMIPGSVRARLK

-1476 AQVTESIEAGL
+1476 AHVTESIEAGL

-1515 VTSASMQAR
+1515 VTSAPLQGK
-1524 ASRYVSLGYHRLL
+1524 ASRYVSFGYHRLL

-1557 LTAYAVRFLA
+1557 LTAYAVRFLS
-1567 DVSAFTEV
+1567 DVSAFTDV
-1575 DSDIIHG
+1575 DPEIIQG

-1587 VEQQA
+1587 VGQQA
-1592 KDGHWQPKYGYD
+1592 KDGHWQPRYGHD

-1616 AESENG
+1616 VESEKG
-1622 TNDPLKKTLHES
+1622 TQDPLKKSLRES

-1660 AASDFGDRQRASD
+1660 ATSEFGDRQHASD
-1673 AISKLIKLATPEHN
+1673 AISKLIKLATPEH
-1687 GMYWV
+1687 GGVYWV

-1714 VLALAT
+1714 VLALASV
-1720 IDPTDETRRL
+1720 DPTSETRRL
-1730 VDGGTLWL
+1730 VDAGTLWL
-1738 LQQKDSYGVWYSGQA
+1738 LQQKDRYGVWYSGQA
-1753 TIDVLSALLKGIDTS
+1753 TVDVLSALLRGIDTNAS
-1768 ADRNPD
+1768 RNPD
-1774 ARLAAAVNGKA
+1774 ARLAAAVNGKTVP
-1785 ISLGGNWSHTSDAPA
+1785 LVGGWSPTSDAPA
-1800 IIDISALIQPGDNTI
+1800 IIDISDLIRPGDNTI
-1815 VVQNGSTLSSASV
+1815 VVQNGSTLSTAST

-1839 GGVVTEARRRGDSDA
+1839 GAAVTEATRPGDSDA
-1854 LRLAVKFDKTDA
+1854 LRLAVRFDKTEA

-1874 SVDAKRIGSRGW
+1874 FIDAERIGSRGW
-1886 GMMIAEIGLPPGAD
+1886 GMMIAEIGLPPGSD

-1908 VVNNS
+1908 VVSNS
-1913 AWTVSHYDV
+1913 GWTVSHYDV

-1930 LWPSAGGTKLTFAFH
+1930 LWPNAGGTKLTFAFR

-1977 IKASSPSEPTTTGRS
+1977 IKAIPQSEPVKTVAA

>member
-1 MRSVQRIR
+1 MRSGQRIR
-9 LFAVL
+9 LLAIL
-14 LAAISTRLFASSTP
+14 LAAIWTRLLASTPP
-28 LRINASEMSAVIS
+28 LRINESEMSAVIS
-41 EKEITLIAPALNAS
+41 EREIALIAPVLNES
-55 ETAVSGTLYVDLLD
+55 ETTVSGTLYVDLLD
-69 PKDAVIASSK
+69 PKDAVVASSK
-79 TTERLNPGR
+79 TTERLKAGR
-88 NLIKLS
+88 SLIALS
-94 LPRPAVPTVSD
+94 LPRPAIPVVAG
-105 NDPAL
+105 NDPVL

-115 YRLLRGDQQADQQ
+115 YRVLL
-128 ADNQQTDDKQAT
+128 DDKQAA
-140 SGLVAL
+140 SGVVAL

-153 FELRVAHADKALPG
+153 FELRIAHADKALPD
-167 QPYQVRV
+167 QSYRVRI

-187 VEVHG
+187 VEVRG
-192 ELEFDADENRA
+192 ELAFDSVDKRA
-203 VITRTTNSSGDAVL
+203 VITHTTNSSGDAVL
-217 LFHIPAR
+217 LFR
-224 VTEGG
+224 VPGAVTDGG
-229 SVTMESRKRDQTRK
+229 SINVEARKRDQTRK
-243 ENFDFDLDPRAR
+243 EDFDFELDPRAR

-275 LVLSANKHPVGNED
+275 IVLSLDKHAVANED
-289 TEFKL
+289 AEFKL

-304 STAKTND
+304 GTAKTND

-326 LGPYALQVSLS
+326 FGPYGLQVSLS
-337 NSDRYGSAQAMT
+337 NSDRYGSAQEVT

-358 PNFTVAAKP
+358 PNFTVAAQP
-367 DRSYYLPGQ
+367 DRPYYLPGQ
-376 NASVEVSAK
+376 NASVAISAK
-385 YLFGKDLPHGTVKL
+385 YLFGKELTHGMVKL
-399 VREEQGHWDSAQ
+399 VREGQGHWDSAQ
-411 HKWVVDEADGQSA
+411 HKWVVDEADGQSG

-429 GRATFTLDFT
+429 GRAAFTLDFA

-451 RFMDLDYAA
+451 RFMDLNYAA

-485 VYVSGMN
+485 VYLSGTS
-492 LSGDRASFFVTTYYP
+492 LSGDRASFYVSTYYP
-507 DGTPAECRVNV
+507 DGTPAECHVNV
-518 SEDRNHYRDY
+518 SEDRNRYRNY
-528 GEQQSSGIRDFL
+528 GEETSSGVRDFL
-540 HTIKTNRFGV
+540 HAIKTNRFGV

-561 RDDDS
+561 ADGDS
-566 SRSHGYQLVF
+566 NRNRGYQLVF
-576 DVHDKTGAAV
+576 DVHDKTGATV

-603 TEKSLYQAKD
+603 TDKALYQAKD

-618 VRAPHALS
+618 VRAPITLS

-641 TGRISLH
+641 TGGISLR

-662 KGELMLAAYSLETD
+662 KGELTLAAYSLETD
-676 SEQRYEIP
+676 SEERYEMP
-684 SGARAILFPTPSTLT
+684 SGAHAILFPSPSTLT
-699 VNVKTD
+699 VKVKTD
-705 RATYK
+705 RSTYK
-710 PGDDVSAAL
+710 PGDDVTAAL
-719 NISLPSGSTSS
+719 NVSLPSGSTSA

-771 GGISFK
+771 GGITFK
-777 DLDELDL
+777 DLDGLDSSKPL
-784 SKSLPDGMDLVAEML
+784 SEGMDLVAEML
-799 LLGHSYSWVD
+799 LQGRSDYSAG
-809 LPQIEGDNY
+809 LPEIEGNNY
-818 GDETRALF
+818 GYETRALF
-826 SEKMRNE
+826 SEKMRSE
-833 LEPVREALLDEDLAG
+833 LEPFRKALLDEDVIG
-848 WKFATNNDELSVVLR
+848 WKFATNNEEVASVLR

-868 PASIVDPW
+868 PGSIVDPW
-876 GTPYHFSFGIDYRNR
+876 DTPYHYNFGIDYRNR
-891 TLNILSSGPDKQF
+891 TLDVVSAGPDKQL
-904 GTADDIEVLT
+904 GTADDVEALT
-914 VSWPYF
+914 LSWPYF
-920 QPFGKIIDRVVK
+920 QPVGKILDQVVK
-932 ETYASSGAYIRDFD
+932 DTYASSSAYIRDFD
-946 ALSAAVLLRGLD
+946 ALSAAVLSRGLD

-965 WGKPY
+965 WGNPY
-970 TFSFQPGGSL
+970 AFSFQPSGSL
-980 YQIIVECTGPKI
+980 YQVIVQSTGHNP
-992 PGTLYG
+992 PREFYAR
-998 TFAIWTSAIDYFEQA
+998 FAIWTSAIDYFERA

-1018 SAIYKLSHSTGIFPQ
+1018 SAIYRLSRSTGAFPQ
-1033 DNETFDKVMTDSG
+1033 DDETLDKAMIDSG

-1061 VKYSVESDYGD
+1061 VKYSVESEYGD

-1125 QSGNDIIPQSV
+1125 QNGKDLIPQSV
-1136 SSESLSGSTGAIN
+1136 NSEPLSGNTGAIN

-1160 SNVTVIATLRQTGQ
+1160 SNASVFATLRQTGQ
-1174 KFTGTTGPDGAY
+1174 KFSASTGSDGAY
-1186 IIRNI
+1186 IVRNI
-1191 PPGTYDLTISAPGFR
+1191 PPGTYDMSISAPGFR

-1216 STSITAVNVLLTVG
+1216 STSMTAVNVMLNVG
-1230 SVSETVEVSADTF
+1230 SVSETVEVSAVAATVE
-1243 SLQTTNSSMVA
+1243 TTSSSVA
-1254 SKSAEGTRV
+1254 VSKSAEGTKV

-1277 FPETLLWSPSV
+1277 FPETLFWSPSV

-1293 GRAQLKFKLAD
+1293 GRARLRFKLAD

-1336 LEHDPPKILT
+1336 LEHDPPKVLT
-1346 IGDVI
+1346 IGDLI
-1351 DLPVVVRNYL
+1351 DLPVVIRNYL

-1368 LEMKPASWFEL
+1368 VEMKPASWFEL

-1384 QQISVE
+1384 QEISVA

-1395 TATFPFRA
+1395 TATFPFRT
-1403 TAMVKAGKQ
+1403 TAMVNAGKQ

-1422 DAVEKTVTVHPNG
+1422 DAIEKTIAVHPNG
-1435 RDQTST
+1435 WEQSST

-1447 GDSTLSLN
+1447 GDATLSLN
-1455 IPADLIPGSMRARLK
+1455 VPTDLIPGSARARLK
-1470 IYPNLL
+1470 VYPNLL
-1476 AQVTESIEAGL
+1476 AHVTESIEAGL
-1487 ERPYGCGEQTL
+1487 ERPYGCGEQAL

-1510 YKASG
+1510 YKAAG
-1515 VTSASMQAR
+1515 VTTAPMQGKAR
-1524 ASRYVSLGYHRLL
+1524 RYVSLGYHRLL

-1557 LTAYAVRFLA
+1557 LTAYAVRFLS
-1567 DVSAFTEV
+1567 DVSAFTDV
-1575 DSDIIHG
+1575 DPELING

-1587 VEQQA
+1587 IGQQD

-1604 DSGLTAYIAVTL
+1604 DSGLTAYITVTL
-1616 AESENG
+1616 AESENS
-1622 TNDPLKKTLHES
+1622 TNDPLKKILHES

-1645 HRDLSEPYALAEFAI
+1645 HRDLSEPYTLAEFAI
-1660 AASDFGDRQRASD
+1660 ATSRFGDKQHASD
-1673 AISKLIKLATPEHN
+1673 AISKIIKLATSEHS

-1720 IDPTDETRRL
+1720 VDPTDETRRF
-1730 VDGGTLWL
+1730 VDAGTLWL
-1738 LQQKDSYGVWYSGQA
+1738 LQQKDRYGVWYSGQA
-1753 TIDVLSALLKGIDTS
+1753 TVDVLSALLKGIDTNAS
-1768 ADRNPD
+1768 RNPD
-1774 ARLAAAVNGKA
+1774 ARLAAAVNGKNVP
-1785 ISLGGNWSHTSDAPA
+1785 LGGGWSPTSDAPA
-1800 IIDISALIQPGDNTI
+1800 IIDISELIKPGDNTI

-1828 QAVAEYYIPWT
+1828 QVVAEYYIPWN
-1839 GGVVTEARRRGDSDA
+1839 GAAVAEATRPGDSGA
-1854 LRLAVKFDKTDA
+1854 LRLAVKFDKTEA

-1874 SVDAKRIGSRGW
+1874 SVEAERIGSRGW
-1886 GMMIAEIGLPPGAD
+1886 GMMIAEIGLPPGSD
-1900 VDRRVLDE
+1900 VDRRVLDK
-1908 VVNNS
+1908 VVSNS
-1913 AWTVSHYDV
+1913 GWTVSRYDV

-1930 LWPSAGGTKLTFAFH
+1930 LWPNAGGTQLTFAFH

-1977 IKASSPSEPTTTGRS
+1977 IKATPQSEPVKTVAR

>member
-1 MRSVQRIR
+1 MRSAQRTR
-9 LFAVL
+9 LLAIL
-14 LAAISTRLFASSTP
+14 LAAISTRLLASSAP
-28 LRINASEMSAVIS
+28 LRINESEMSAAIS
-41 EKEITLIAPALNAS
+41 EKEIALIVPVSNES
-55 ETAVSGTLYVDLLD
+55 ERAVSGTFYVDLLD
-69 PKDAVIASSK
+69 PKDAVVASSK
-79 TTERLNPGR
+79 TTERLVPGR
-88 NLIKLS
+88 SLVKLS

-115 YRLLRGDQQADQQ
+115 YRLLS
-128 ADNQQTDDKQAT
+128 DDRPAT
-140 SGLVAL
+140 SGVIAL

-167 QPYQVRV
+167 QSYQVRV
-174 HAANPVTRKPVSG
+174 HAANPVTRKPVNG
-187 VEVHG
+187 VDVRG
-192 ELEFDADENRA
+192 ELEFDVDENRA
-203 VITRTTNSSGDAVL
+203 VIAHTTNSSGDAVF
-217 LFHIPAR
+217 LFHIPAT
-224 VTEGG
+224 VTDGG
-229 SVTMESRKRDQTRK
+229 SVNIEARKRDQTRK
-243 ENFDFDLDPRAR
+243 EDFDFELDPRDR

-275 LVLSANKHPVGNED
+275 LVLSVDKRAVANQD
-289 TEFKL
+289 AEFKL

-304 STAKTND
+304 TAAKTND

-326 LGPYALQVSLS
+326 LGPYTLQISLS
-337 NSDRYGSAQAMT
+337 SDRYGSTQGMT

-358 PNFTVAAKP
+358 PNFTVAAQP

-376 NASVEVSAK
+376 NASVAISAK
-385 YLFGKDLPHGTVKL
+385 YLFGKELTQGAVKL

-411 HKWVVDEADGQSA
+411 HKWVVAEADGQSR

-439 KLHGELAEQTYR
+439 GLHGELAEQTYR
-451 RFMDLDYAA
+451 RFMEFNYAA

-478 LSHQPIH
+478 LSRQPIH
-485 VYVSGMN
+485 VYVSGVN
-492 LSGDRASFFVTTYYP
+492 LSADRASFYVSTYYP
-507 DGTPAECRVNV
+507 DGTPAECHVNI
-518 SEDRNHYRDY
+518 SEDRNPDTNDY
-528 GEQQSSGIRDFL
+528 EEHSSGIRDFL
-540 HTIKTNRFGV
+540 HAIKTSRFGV
-550 AKVSDLQLLTE
+550 AKVSGLQLLTGG
-561 RDDDS
+561 DDS
-566 SRSHGYQLVF
+566 TRNHGYQLVF
-576 DVHDKTGAAV
+576 DVHDKAGTAV
-586 SYDEVFWS
+586 SYDEVLWS

-603 TEKSLYQAKD
+603 TDKSLYQAKD

-618 VRAPHALS
+618 IRAPSLS
-626 GHVIVDLSRDGAVLW
+626 GHVIVDLSHDGAVLW

-662 KGELMLAAYSLETD
+662 KGELTLAAYSLETD

-684 SGARAILFPTPSTLT
+684 SGARAILFPSPSTLT
-699 VNVKTD
+699 VKVKTD
-705 RATYK
+705 RNTYK
-710 PGDDVSAAL
+710 PGDDVSAVL
-719 NISLPSGSTSS
+719 NISLPSGSTSA

-758 FWDWSWWYPPESV
+758 FWDWSWWYPPETV
-771 GGISFK
+771 GGVSFK

-784 SKSLPDGMDLVAEML
+784 SKPLPDGMDLVAEML
-799 LLGHSYSWVD
+799 LQGQSYSWVG
-809 LPQIEGDNY
+809 LPEIEGNNY
-818 GDETRALF
+818 GDETRSLF

-833 LEPVREALLDEDLAG
+833 LEPVRKALVNEDAIG
-848 WKFATNNDELSVVLR
+848 WKFATNNDEVSAVLR
-863 KAGLD
+863 KAALE
-868 PASIVDPW
+868 PANIIDPW
-876 GTPYHFSFGIDYRNR
+876 GTPYGYSFGIDYRNR
-891 TLNILSSGPDKQF
+891 TLNILSAGPDKQL
-904 GTADDIEVLT
+904 GTADDIEALT

-920 QPFGKIIDRVVK
+920 QTFGKIIDRVVK

-946 ALSAAVLLRGLD
+946 ALSAAVLSRGLD

-965 WGKPY
+965 WGSPY
-970 TFSFQPGGSL
+970 AFSFQPSGSL
-980 YQIIVECTGPKI
+980 YQIIVQSTGHNLPREF
-992 PGTLYG
+992 YG
-998 TFAIWTSAIDYFEQA
+998 PFAVWTSAIDYFEQA

-1018 SAIYKLSHSTGIFPQ
+1018 SAIYRLSRSTGTFPQ
-1033 DNETFDKVMTDSG
+1033 DDDTFDQAMVDSG

-1061 VKYSVESDYGD
+1061 LKYSVESEYGD

-1083 VQTGTPVTRKLA
+1083 VQIGTPVTRKLA

-1103 PDGKANT
+1103 SDGKANT

-1125 QSGNDIIPQSV
+1125 QSGKDILPQSV
-1136 SSESLSGSTGAIN
+1136 NSEPLSGSTGAIN
-1149 GVVTD
+1149 GIVTD

-1160 SNVTVIATLRQTGQ
+1160 SNVSVVATLRQTGQ
-1174 KFTGTTGPDGAY
+1174 KFSATTGSDGAY
-1186 IIRNI
+1186 IIRNL
-1191 PPGTYDLTISAPGFR
+1191 PPGAYDITISAPGFR
-1206 ATQIRTVPVH
+1206 VTQIRNVPVH
-1216 STSITAVNVLLTVG
+1216 TTSLSAVNVVLNVG
-1230 SVSETVEVSADTF
+1230 SVSETVEVSAPPPTVETTSS
-1243 SLQTTNSSMVA
+1243 SLAV
-1254 SKSAEGTRV
+1254 SKSAEGTKV

-1293 GRAQLKFKLAD
+1293 GRALLKFKLAD

-1336 LEHDPPKILT
+1336 LEHDPPKVLT
-1346 IGDVI
+1346 IGDLI

-1361 PQAQQLS
+1361 PQAQRLS

-1379 EHPGK
+1379 EHPGE
-1384 QQISVE
+1384 QEISVG

-1395 TATFPFRA
+1395 IATFPFRA
-1403 TAMVKAGKQ
+1403 TAMVTAGKQ
-1412 QVYGANRTTG
+1412 RVYGANRTTG
-1422 DAVEKTVTVHPNG
+1422 DAVEKTVTVHPDG
-1435 RDQTST
+1435 RNQTST
-1441 VAGILR
+1441 AAGILR

-1455 IPADLIPGSMRARLK
+1455 IPANFIPGSVRARLK

-1476 AQVTESIEAGL
+1476 AHVTESIEAGL

-1515 VTSASMQAR
+1515 VTSSPRQGK
-1524 ASRYVSLGYHRLL
+1524 ASRYVGLGYRRLL
-1537 NYRES
+1537 NYREP

-1557 LTAYAVRFLA
+1557 LTAYAVRFLS
-1567 DVSAFTEV
+1567 DVSAFTDV
-1575 DSDIIHG
+1575 DPEIIHG

-1592 KDGHWQPKYGYD
+1592 TDGHWQPKYGYD
-1604 DSGLTAYIAVTL
+1604 DSGLTAYITVTL
-1616 AESENG
+1616 AESENN

-1645 HRDLSEPYALAEFAI
+1645 HRDSSEPYTLAEFAI
-1660 AASDFGDRQRASD
+1660 ATSRFGDRQRASVG
-1673 AISKLIKLATPEHN
+1673 ISKLIKMATPEHG

-1720 IDPTDETRRL
+1720 VDPTDETRRL
-1730 VDGGTLWL
+1730 VDAGTLWL
-1738 LQQKDSYGVWYSGQA
+1738 LQQKDRYGVWYSGQA
-1753 TIDVLSALLKGIDTS
+1753 TVDVLSALLKGIETN
-1768 ADRNPD
+1768 AHRTPD
-1774 ARLAAAVNGKA
+1774 AGLTAAVNGKA
-1785 ISLGGNWSHTSDAPA
+1785 VSLGWGGSPTSDAPA
-1800 IIDISALIQPGDNTI
+1800 IIDISALMQPGDNTI
-1815 VVQNGSTLSSASV
+1815 VVQSGSALSTASI

-1839 GGVVTEARRRGDSDA
+1839 GAAFTEATRPADSAA
-1854 LRLAVKFDKTDA
+1854 LRLAVRFDKTEA

-1874 SVDAKRIGSRGW
+1874 SIDAERIGSRGW
-1886 GMMIAEIGLPPGAD
+1886 GMMIAEIGLPPGSD

-1908 VVNNS
+1908 VVSNS
-1913 AWTVSHYDV
+1913 GWTVSHYDV

-1930 LWPSAGGTKLTFAFH
+1930 LWPNAGGTKLTFAFH

-1977 IKASSPSEPTTTGRS
+1977 IKASPPSEPVKTVAG